1 MKNPCT
7 LKGTQNSSAC
17 GILLKN
23 INEDIPIVFVKAD
36 DAYKFDSFEQ
46 GENTYIDVQDLE
58 VGDTDEAVKHKE
70 GNKYDWY
77 FSFQKHLQVDAL
89 ISLFWVEMNNYVGE
103 LYLFLW
109 DFSNAIVLNQTCVI
123 Y

>member
-1 MKNPCT
+1 MKNAGT

-36 DAYKFDSFEQ
+36 AYKFDSFEQ

-58 VGDTDEAVKHKE
+58 VGDTDEVVKHKE
-70 GNKYDWY
+70 GNKYD
-77 FSFQKHLQVDAL
+77 
-89 ISLFWVEMNNYVGE
+89 
-103 LYLFLW
+103 
-109 DFSNAIVLNQTCVI
+109 
-123 Y
+123 